1 MTTFKKPVIALGLMM
16 VMAAGLAGCEK
27 PAVNETTGVAENNQ
41 VVNEGLTDDIT
52 VSAAVKEAL
61 QLEPKLQAF
70 NFHVETLKG
79 DVTLMG
85 EVDTQ
90 EQRILAEQIT
100 LATAGAHSV
109 QNKITTKQ

>member
-1 MTTFKKPVIALGLMM
+1 MTTLKKPAIALGLML
-16 VMAAGLAGCEK
+16 VMGAGLAGCEK
-27 PAVNETTGVAENNQ
+27 PVVNETTGVAENNQ
-41 VVNEGLTDDIT
+41 VVSEGLTDDIN
-52 VSAAVKEAL
+52 VSGAVKEAL
-61 QLEPKLQAF
+61 QLEPKLQEF

-85 EVDTQ
+85 DVKTE

-109 QNKITTKQ
+109 QNKITVKQ